1 MEREYLKKIYPYDE
15 FYGADIQIPGRFSKS
30 RLLILVF
37 RSHPLIPYKF
47 LVCSLDF
54 CISWRCYSVHSTCR
68 KVVATCMLLSPL
80 IHRYSTSL

>member
-47 LVCSLDF
+47 LVCSLE
-54 CISWRCYSVHSTCR
+54 YV
-68 KVVATCMLLSPL
+68 
-80 IHRYSTSL
+80 